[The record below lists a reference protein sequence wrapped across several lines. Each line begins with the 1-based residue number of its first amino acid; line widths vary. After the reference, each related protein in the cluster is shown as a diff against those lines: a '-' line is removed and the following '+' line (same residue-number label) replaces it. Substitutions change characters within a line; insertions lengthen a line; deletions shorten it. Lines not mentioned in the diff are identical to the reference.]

1 MKRMMIIGS
10 TSGIGKALAE
20 RSLAKGYL
28 VGGLG
33 RNRAQLQIL
42 KEKYPKQFVWQQADI
57 RQTADLPAA
66 LERLADKMG
75 GMDICVVAASISGRN
90 PQLQFDIEQDV
101 LQTNIMGYASVL
113 VWAAR
118 YFAEQKSGHL
128 VGITS
133 LAKFLATR
141 NPAYTASK
149 LFEGRYLD
157 GLRLRLKKDGVTV
170 SEIMPGFVRT
180 PMTEDRQ
187 TMFWAV
193 SPSKAAASILK
204 AIERKRTKVVLPARW
219 KPFYWLLPHI
229 PRFLLYGL
237 PE

>member
-20 RSLAKGYL
+20 HSLSNGYL

-33 RNRAQLQIL
+33 RNLAPLQAL
-42 KEKYPKQFVWQQADI
+42 KENFPQQFVWQQADI

-101 LQTNIMGYASVL
+101 LQTNVVGYAAVL
-113 VWAAR
+113 IWAAN
-118 YFAEQKSGHL
+118 YFCAQKSGHL

-133 LAKFLATR
+133 LAKFLAVR
-141 NPAYTASK
+141 HPSYTATK
-149 LFEGRYLD
+149 AFEGRYLD

-180 PMTEDRQ
+180 PMTEGRQ
-187 TMFWAV
+187 TMFWAI
-193 SPSKAAASILK
+193 SPSKAAACILK
-204 AIERKRTKVVLPARW
+204 AIERKRMKVVLPARW

-229 PRFLLYGL
+229 PRIILQWL